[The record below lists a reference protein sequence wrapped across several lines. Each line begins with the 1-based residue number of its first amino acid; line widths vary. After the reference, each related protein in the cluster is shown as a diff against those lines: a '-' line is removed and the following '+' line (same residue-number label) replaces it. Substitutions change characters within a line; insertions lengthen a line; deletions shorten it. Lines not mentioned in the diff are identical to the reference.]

1 MILTDVDY
9 RSAFDR
15 GNALAIDGLE
25 LSNCSFNHCGL
36 SMTKDVSKRST
47 VRNCKLTNS
56 TVSGCDI
63 GPAILENIE
72 LDGIDTK
79 ELLIIWGALFKNVVF
94 RGECGKIKINH
105 WAHFTDRTAAT
116 QEPFD
121 DARHRFYESIDWAID
136 IRDAKFRAFE
146 YRGIPGRL
154 IKRDPETQ
162 FLVRRE
168 NVIDTAWRSQVSKS
182 NVHWPFVLELF
193 ESDGDEDIVLV
204 APLAAPKK
212 KRESLLDEL
221 RELRA
226 IGVAEA
232 D

>member
-1 MILTDVDY
+1 M
-9 RSAFDR
+9 R
-15 GNALAIDGLE
+15 
-25 LSNCSFNHCGL
+25 
-36 SMTKDVSKRST
+36 
-47 VRNCKLTNS
+47 
-56 TVSGCDI
+56 
-63 GPAILENIE
+63 
-72 LDGIDTK
+72 
-79 ELLIIWGALFKNVVF
+79 
-94 RGECGKIKINH
+94 KIKINH

-116 QEPFD
+116 QAPFD
-121 DARHRFYESIDWAID
+121 EARHRFYESIDWAID
-136 IRDAKFRAFE
+136 IRDAKFKEFE

-168 NVIDTAWRSQVSKS
+168 NVIDSSWRSKVSKS

-212 KRESLLDEL
+212 KRESLLEEL

-226 IGVAEA
+226 IGVADA

>member
-15 GNALAIDGLE
+15 GNALVIEGLE
-25 LSNCSFNHCGL
+25 LSNCSFSHCGL
-36 SMTKDVSKRST
+36 SMTKEIAKRSI

-56 TVSGCDI
+56 AVGGCDI

-72 LDGIDTK
+72 VDGVDTK
-79 ELLIIWGALFKNVVF
+79 ELLIVWGALFKNVVF

-105 WAHFTDRTAAT
+105 WVHFTDRTAAT
-116 QEPFD
+116 QAPFD
-121 DARHRFYESIDWAID
+121 EARNRFYDSIDWAID
-136 IRDAKFRAFE
+136 IRDAKFREFE

-168 NVIDTAWRSQVSKS
+168 NVIDASWRSKVSKS

-212 KRESLLDEL
+212 KRESLLEEL

-226 IGVAEA
+226 LGVADA